1 MIREDSLVIP
11 DHCSESAAIM
21 SDANAAPDSLP
32 FSDSPDAGS
41 AAEDLR
47 AAALGKTPERALSA
61 AEEKAIALK
70 EAASQKAAQ
79 LRDYA
84 GEKAQTLK
92 SAANDKIEAIR
103 EGAEETAL
111 HFKGA
116 ATEQWQD
123 TRVKAR
129 EFHTSLED
137 YVRENPTKAVLSAVG
152 AGFVLGLLIRR

>member
-1 MIREDSLVIP
+1 
-11 DHCSESAAIM
+11 M
-21 SDANAAPDSLP
+21 SDAYTAPDSVP
-32 FSDSPDAGS
+32 FSNSPDAGS

-47 AAALGKTPERALSA
+47 AAASGETPDRAVSV
-61 AEEKAIALK
+61 AEEKANALK

-92 SAANDKIEAIR
+92 AAATDKIGSIR

-137 YVRENPTKAVLSAVG
+137 YVRENPTKAILSAVG